1 MAEDRIGNYRLFDEI
16 GRGGMGILYKAEQ
29 TNLGRFVALKV
40 VHPYLTGDPV
50 VMKRFNHEAR
60 AAALLNHPNIVQIYD
75 VGVDEDQHFIA
86 MEFVPGRTLA
96 GVLENKGR
104 LSPEE
109 TLRIADQVAAALGA
123 AHDVGIIHRDVKPS
137 NILID
142 DHGRVKVTD
151 FGIAVAAGQGD
162 LTDEGHLV
170 GTAKYMSP
178 EHARG
183 EELDGR
189 TDLYALGIVMYEM
202 LTGAPP
208 FDPDEETGPLAVLE
222 SHVNDPVPPLEGV
235 PPATAALVMRC
246 LEKRRVDR
254 PRTALEFRKLLREAA
269 CEIDWQGPALVPLEA
284 AGADE
289 YEHDPSFR
297 FDHAGVVRSLT
308 DTVAYPL
315 AGRLHGA
322 PGARGRIGRRLVGW
336 LTARVRHARDSCKAK
351 RLEVM
356 ELRVTLARAEEQL
369 EQAKRDC
376 DRAHEKYET
385 ADAELHEWQMSGSLV
400 VERSKHLS
408 RESAAVQ
415 EKKLWQQL
423 TSYKLQW
430 QNLQDRVRDWYS
442 NVDRT
447 RRDFEAS
454 SRELELLE
462 ARRRRVSRV
471 SGATLRNR
479 LRFALTVAVLALAA
493 MGVVFHK
500 TLFPGT
506 AAGRPAGGPGD
517 RIVDTQSMTCP
528 RDEHAAALLDA
539 EHVLVAGGVDSSYQ
553 ALATSELFSL
563 KSLEFKAMSP
573 LVRARFNHTLTA
585 LEDGRV
591 LVIGG
596 QQKYREGGALASV
609 ELFHLGRFAEVGML
623 RVPRARHCAT
633 RLASGLVL
641 VTGGQDEHAQPR
653 ADAELYNPVT
663 NTSTLVAM
671 HNARR
676 DHAAALLPDG
686 RVVVV
691 GGDRGKDEP
700 LSSVEVYDPATDR
713 FYEVCSLVQ
722 ARYDLTATP
731 LDNRRV
737 LVIGGRTGT
746 AGSAALDSIEM
757 VDLQQKKS
765 TVIAKLRLPR
775 RCHSATVLEGR
786 GASAVG
792 PVSDNGTAPVVL
804 IVGGAVGE
812 PGQRNICEIYSPV
825 WTETRTEAPLQ
836 LTTDRNNHTATP
848 FPDGSILFAGG
859 WGQNTHQP
867 LATAELYL
875 RPGRIP
881 PK

>member
-1 MAEDRIGNYRLFDEI
+1 MSDDKIGNYRLFDEI
-16 GRGGMGILYKAEQ
+16 GHGGMGVLYKAEQ

-75 VGVDEDQHFIA
+75 VGIDEDQHYIA
-86 MEFVPGRTLA
+86 MEFVPGKTLA
-96 GVLENKGR
+96 AVLENKGR

-123 AHDVGIIHRDVKPS
+123 AHDVGIVHRDIKPS

-183 EELDGR
+183 EDLDGR
-189 TDLYALGIVMYEM
+189 SDLYALGIVMYEM

-208 FDPDEETGPLAVLE
+208 FDPDDETGPLAVLE
-222 SHVNDPVPPLEGV
+222 QHVNEPVPPLEGV

-269 CEIDWQGPALVPLEA
+269 GEIDWQGPSLVTLE

-297 FDHAGVVRSLT
+297 FDHAGVVRSMT
-308 DTVAYPL
+308 DRMAYPL
-315 AGRLHGA
+315 AGRLYGA
-322 PGARGRIGRRLVGW
+322 KGLRGRIGRKIVGW
-336 LTARVRHARDSCKAK
+336 LNWRVRHERDSCKAK

-356 ELRVTLARAEEQL
+356 ELRETLARAETQL

-400 VERSKHLS
+400 VEKSRQLS

-430 QNLQDRVRDWYS
+430 QNLQDRVRDWYA
-442 NVDRT
+442 NVDRL
-447 RRDFEAS
+447 RRDFDAAGK
-454 SRELELLE
+454 ELELLE
-462 ARRRRVSRV
+462 TRRRRVARR

-479 LRFALTVAVLALAA
+479 LRFVLTVAVLGAVAA
-493 MGVVFHK
+493 GVVFHD
-500 TLFPGT
+500 TLFPRT
-506 AAGRPAGGPGD
+506 AARVAASAPA
-517 RIVDTQSMTCP
+517 RMVDTQPMTCP

-539 EHVLVAGGVDSSYQ
+539 EHVLVAGGYDP
-553 ALATSELFSL
+553 ATKGGLASSELFSL
-563 KSLEFKAMSP
+563 ATREFREMAP
-573 LVRARFNHTLTA
+573 LARARFNHTMTSL
-585 LEDGRV
+585 DDDRV

-596 QQKYREGGALASV
+596 QQKAGNDPDALASV
-609 ELFHLGRFAEVGML
+609 ELFYRGRFAEVGQL
-623 RVPRARHCAT
+623 RGARRRHCAT
-633 RLASGLVL
+633 RLAAGTVL
-641 VTGGQDEHAQPR
+641 VTGGEDEYQR
-653 ADAELYNPVT
+653 TRSDAEVYDPRT
-663 NTSTLVAM
+663 NTSVVVPM
-671 HNARR
+671 NAARK
-676 DHAAALLPDG
+676 DHSAALMSDG

-691 GGDRGKDEP
+691 GGDRAGSEA
-700 LSSVEVYDPATDR
+700 SASVEIYDPKTNR
-713 FYEVCSLVQ
+713 FDNVCLLQQ

-731 LDNRRV
+731 IDNHRV
-737 LVIGGRTGT
+737 LIVGGRTGT
-746 AGSAALDSIEM
+746 SLAEALDTIEL
-757 VDLQQKKS
+757 VDLETKTS
-765 TVIAKLRLPR
+765 TTIGRLRMPR
-775 RCHSATVLEGR
+775 RMHTATLLKNVT
-786 GASAVG
+786 
-792 PVSDNGTAPVVL
+792 PPTVL

-812 PGQRNICEIYSPV
+812 AGQRNVCELFSPD
-825 WTETRTEAPLQ
+825 WPRDEGRTLPDTRTEGPLQ
-836 LTTDRNNHTATP
+836 LTTDRNNQTATA
-848 FPDGSILFAGG
+848 FPDGCILFTGG
-859 WGQNTHQP
+859 YGQSVRSLR

-875 RPGRIP
+875 PSGSIVP
-881 PK
+881 